1 MPIGPELPPPTTEC
15 AVYSPGYYHTCD
27 VTSQVL
33 HTAHLDPTV
42 HAS

>member
-1 MPIGPELPPPTTEC
+1 MPIGPELPPPTVEY
-15 AVYSPGYYHTCD
+15 AVYCPGYYHTYD

-33 HTAHLDPTV
+33 HLDPTV